1 MREIFP
7 HFGVTLLHCAKNKGV
22 LRLFVIIWAF
32 THKVQCKLQDREYLG
47 WIFSLLSVMM
57 VFSAELTKVGL
68 LTHSLSLYIS
78 TPSARV
84 TSSPRAPPSKTSE
97 I

>member
-32 THKVQCKLQDREYLG
+32 THKVQCKLQAREYLG
-47 WIFSLLSVMM
+47 WIFPLSCVHSVMM
-57 VFSAELTKVGL
+57 VFSAQLNEGGG
-68 LTHSLSLYIS
+68 SSS
-78 TPSARV
+78 TPFHSIY
-84 TSSPRAPPSKTSE
+84 PLPSKT
-97 I
+97 ITR